1 MKTLEDELK
10 QEKFLNEYHKLGI
23 NLYHTAAW
31 WKLIQGEFFKKVN
44 LTTQQYNILR
54 ILRGTKDKK
63 VTLGY
68 ISERMIDKNSNTSRV
83 VDKLYKKSLVS
94 RTYDAQDRRKIDL
107 QITDKGLTLLA
118 ELDKEMPDL
127 EANLTAISE
136 DEAKTLNG
144 LLEKLKYSK

>member
-10 QEKFLNEYHKLGI
+10 QEKFQNEYHKLGI
-23 NLYHTAAW
+23 NLYHTASW

-68 ISERMIDKNSNTSRV
+68 ISERMIDKNTNTSRV

-136 DEAKTLNG
+136 DEAKTLNS